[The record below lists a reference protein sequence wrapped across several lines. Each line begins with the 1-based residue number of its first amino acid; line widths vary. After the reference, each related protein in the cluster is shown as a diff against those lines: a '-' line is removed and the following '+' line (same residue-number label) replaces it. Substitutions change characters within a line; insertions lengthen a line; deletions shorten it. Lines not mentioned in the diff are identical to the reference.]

1 LHGADESKEI
11 LMRVTRESLI
21 RIAKET
27 AQERAF
33 NDRGIIAAYL
43 TGALVADGDPL
54 LGGTADIDI
63 IFVHAEEPN
72 QKREFVKLTPDFH
85 LDISNRSKAEF
96 KRPRELRLDP
106 WLGWEMYDPML
117 LFERERF
124 FEFVQAGLRAG
135 FEFNAPAPALQR
147 SRILLSHARGLWREL
162 METSDTVTPKD
173 LVQYMKSLY
182 YAINAVAELSGPP
195 LQERRLM
202 LEFPS
207 RAETAK
213 RSGMNAGL
221 IGLLGASDLEPSV
234 INEWLPEWKL
244 AFEAAM
250 GYSEVD
256 ARIHPARVNYYEKAI
271 KALLAGESPRA
282 ALWPLLQTWTLAV
295 DVLSGHPLDAWR
307 SACQLL
313 RLTAPGFEEHVNGLD
328 QYLDEVEVLLDELAA
343 EHGLE
348 TSTSI

>member
-1 LHGADESKEI
+1 
-11 LMRVTRESLI
+11 MRVSRESLI

-33 NDRGIIAAYL
+33 NDRSIIAAYL
-43 TGALVADGDPL
+43 TGALVSDSDPI

-63 IFVHAEEPN
+63 IFVHADEP
-72 QKREFVKLTPDFH
+72 KHRREFVKLTPDFH
-85 LDISNRSKAEF
+85 LDISHRAKAEF

-117 LFERERF
+117 LYERERF

-147 SRILLSHARGLWREL
+147 SRILLAQGRGIWRDL
-162 METSDTVTPKD
+162 LDLGDAVTPTD
-173 LVQYMKSLY
+173 VLQYMKSLY
-182 YAINAVAELSGPP
+182 YAVNAVAELSGPP

-202 LEFPS
+202 LEFPP

-213 RSGMNAGL
+213 RPAMTATLN
-221 IGLLGASDLEPSV
+221 GLLGATHLDPAF
-234 INEWLPEWKL
+234 INDWVPEWRL
-244 AFEAAM
+244 AFEAAAEN
-250 GYSEVD
+250 SRAD
-256 ARIHPARVNYYEKAI
+256 LRIHPARVNYYEKAI
-271 KALLAGESPRA
+271 KSMLAGEDPRA
-282 ALWPLLQTWTLAV
+282 ALWPLLHTWTLAV
-295 DVLSGHPLDAWR
+295 EVLPDHMVEAWR
-307 SACQLL
+307 AACAQLK
-313 RLTAPGFEEHVNGLD
+313 LTLPDFEDHLNGLD
-328 QYLDEVEVLLDELAA
+328 QFLDEVEILLDELAT

>member
-1 LHGADESKEI
+1 
-11 LMRVTRESLI
+11 MRVTRESLI

-43 TGALVADGDPL
+43 TGALVSDSDPL

-63 IFVHAEEPN
+63 IFVHAEEPE

-85 LDISNRSKAEF
+85 LDISHRAKAEF

-117 LFERERF
+117 LYERERF

-147 SRILLSHARGLWREL
+147 SRILLSHGRGIWRDLLEIE
-162 METSDTVTPKD
+162 ETVNPRHVAK
-173 LVQYMKSLY
+173 YMKSLY
-182 YAINAVAELSGPP
+182 HAVNAVAELSGPP

-202 LEFPS
+202 LEFGP

-213 RSGMNAGL
+213 RPGMSSGL
-221 IGLLGASDLEPSV
+221 TGLLGASHLDPAF
-234 INEWLPEWKL
+234 INDWLPEWRL
-244 AFEAAM
+244 AFEAAAEK
-250 GYSEVD
+250 SEVD
-256 ARIHPARVNYYEKAI
+256 LRIHPARLNYYEKAI
-271 KALLAGESPRA
+271 KAMLAGETPRA

-295 DVLSGHPLDAWR
+295 EVLPEQSLDAWR
-307 SACQLL
+307 AACGQLK
-313 RLTAPGFEEHVNGLD
+313 LTMPGFEDHVNGLD
-328 QYLDEVEVLLDELAA
+328 QFLDEVEILLDELAT

>member
-1 LHGADESKEI
+1 
-11 LMRVTRESLI
+11 MRVTRESLI

-43 TGALVADGDPL
+43 TGALVGDSDPI

-63 IFVHAEEPN
+63 IFVHAEEPK
-72 QKREFVKLTPDFH
+72 QAREFVKLTPDFH
-85 LDISNRSKAEF
+85 LDISHRAKAEF

-117 LFERERF
+117 LYERERF

-147 SRILLSHARGLWREL
+147 SRILLSHGRGIWRDLLEI
-162 METSDTVTPKD
+162 DGTVTPKD
-173 LVQYMKSLY
+173 VAKYMKSLY
-182 YAINAVAELSGPP
+182 HAVNAVAELSGPP

-202 LEFPS
+202 LEFPP

-213 RSGMNAGL
+213 RPGMSAGL
-221 IGLLGASDLEPSV
+221 VGLLGASELDPAV
-234 INEWLPEWKL
+234 MTEWVPEWKL

-250 GYSEVD
+250 EKSGVD
-256 ARIHPARVNYYEKAI
+256 MRIHPARVNYYEKAI
-271 KALLAGESPRA
+271 KAMLAGETPHA

-295 DVLSGHPLDAWR
+295 DVLPEHVVEAWR
-307 SACQLL
+307 SACQQLK
-313 RLTAPGFEEHVNGLD
+313 LTMPGFEEHVNGLD
-328 QYLDEVEVLLDELAA
+328 QYLDEVEILLDELAA

>member
-1 LHGADESKEI
+1 
-11 LMRVTRESLI
+11 MRVTRESLI

-33 NDRGIIAAYL
+33 NDRDVIAAYL
-43 TGALVADGDPL
+43 TGSLISDADPL

-63 IFVHAEEPN
+63 IFVHAEEP
-72 QKREFVKLTPDFH
+72 KHRREFTKLTADFH
-85 LDISNRSKAEF
+85 LDISHRAKAEF

-117 LFERERF
+117 LFEREKF

-135 FEFNAPAPALQR
+135 FEFNAPAPALHR
-147 SRILLSHARGLWREL
+147 SRQLLAHGRGIWRDLLE
-162 METSDTVTPKD
+162 VTEVMPGD
-173 LVQYMKSLY
+173 LAQYMKSLY
-182 YAINAVAELSGPP
+182 HAVNAVAELSGPP

-202 LEFPS
+202 LEFPA

-213 RSGMNAGL
+213 RPGLNAGL
-221 IGLLGASDLEPSV
+221 VGLLGASNLDPVTL
-234 INEWLPEWKL
+234 NQWLAEWKL

-250 GYSEVD
+250 ENSRVD
-256 ARIHPARVNYYEKAI
+256 PRIHRARLNYYEKGI
-271 KALLAGESPRA
+271 QALLAGENPRA

-295 DVLSGHPLDAWR
+295 DVLPHHAVVAWR
-307 SACQLL
+307 SACEQLH
-313 RLTAPGFEEHVNGLD
+313 LTGSGFEEHVNGLD
-328 QYLDEVEVLLDELAA
+328 QYLDEVESLLDELAA
-343 EHGLE
+343 ENGLE